1 MNTRQLPRYLSAMA
15 VAVAFL
21 VWCPALFAAEP
32 DALFARNN
40 YWSGFVEFWTS
51 RVVRQEGVVLVAVG
65 VGIVSLFIIT
75 RSKWKK

>member
-1 MNTRQLPRYLSAMA
+1 MTTRPILRVLGATA

-21 VWCPALFAAEP
+21 VSSPALSAAEP
-32 DALFARNN
+32 GPLLAKGS

-51 RVVRQEGVVLVAVG
+51 RVVRQEGVVLIAIG

>member
-1 MNTRQLPRYLSAMA
+1 MA

-21 VWCPALFAAEP
+21 VWCPPLAAAEPNALFAG
-32 DALFARNN
+32 N

>member
-1 MNTRQLPRYLSAMA
+1 MTTRSIPRVLSAMA

-21 VWCPALFAAEP
+21 VWTPALCAAEP
-32 DALFARNN
+32 SALFARGS

-51 RVVRQEGVVLVAVG
+51 RVVRQEGVVLIAVG